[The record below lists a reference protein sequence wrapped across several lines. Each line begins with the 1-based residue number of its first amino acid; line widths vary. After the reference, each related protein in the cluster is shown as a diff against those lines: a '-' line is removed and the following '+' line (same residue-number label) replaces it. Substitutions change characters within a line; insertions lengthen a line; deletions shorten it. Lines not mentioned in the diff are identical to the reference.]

1 MRLSVVI
8 TTFSRPKLFEKCL
21 KSVCAANY
29 KKNFKIIV
37 IQQKGNEALEKI
49 IKKNEKKIDYLFKI
63 DSLGRNP
70 LENINLNRMLGNMF
84 AYNILKDDFVLG
96 IEDDSVLAP
105 DALEFT
111 KSIFFK
117 YKNEKYFRGI
127 NLGSFENHE
136 NVGDNAYSIL
146 RYGLNGHA
154 GGLSRE
160 TWQKFNERSL
170 IRNSNSVPLDSMLEN
185 YVKTGFM
192 VTPNKSR
199 YVNYGWDGTHGP
211 KNPAD
216 DFYIKIDASFKSLKT
231 GSKFEYVNVNIKH
244 NWRNDC
250 VIFKK
255 SDNFKYYLH
264 HTVDKLPISATNIKL
279 LHKLLMKM
287 FKS

>member
-1 MRLSVVI
+1 
-8 TTFSRPKLFEKCL
+8 
-21 KSVCAANY
+21 
-29 KKNFKIIV
+29 
-37 IQQKGNEALEKI
+37 
-49 IKKNEKKIDYLFKI
+49 
-63 DSLGRNP
+63 
-70 LENINLNRMLGNMF
+70 MLGNMF
-84 AYNILKDDFVLG
+84 AYNILQDDFVLG

-111 KSIFFK
+111 KSIFLK

-127 NLGSFENHE
+127 NLGSFENDE
-136 NVGDNAYSIL
+136 NIGDAAYSIL

-170 IRNSNSVPLDSMLEN
+170 IINSNSVPLDSMLEN

-199 YVNYGWDGTHGP
+199 YINYGWDGTHGP
-211 KNPAD
+211 KYPAD
-216 DFYIKIDASFKSLKT
+216 DFYIKIASSFKSLNT
-231 GSKFEYVNVNIKH
+231 SSKFEYINVNIKH

-255 SDNFKYYLH
+255 NDNFKYYLH
-264 HTVDKLPISATNIKL
+264 HTVDKLRISVTNNIL
-279 LHKLLMKM
+279 LHRMLMKM
-287 FKS
+287 FKN